1 MSRKLLHCHS
11 IADLRRLAR
20 RRLPRA
26 VFDYIDGGADD
37 ETTLRQ
43 NSKRFERYALL
54 PRVLRDVG
62 HVDTATT
69 VLGQRIEWPVI
80 LAPTALSRICDP
92 AGEAAVAR
100 AGAAAGTIYALSSAS
115 SLSIEEVGAASE
127 GAKWFQ
133 IYVWRDRSLV
143 EDFIERARAS
153 GYYALCLTVDVAS
166 TGKRERDLR
175 SGFSIPPRPTLRT
188 MFDAARRFLW
198 IWNYLTKPRIT
209 LANVVGRAPSGAED
223 VMTLAEYIN
232 SQFAP
237 DVTWDDAAWMID
249 KWQGPFAI
257 KGILSPED
265 ARQAVE
271 IGADAIVVSNH
282 GGRQLDHSPAPI
294 DVLPEILDATGGR
307 AEVILDGGVRRGT
320 DVLKALALGARA
332 CMIGRPYLY
341 GLGAGGE
348 PGVARALKLLRDE
361 VELDLRLLGCRSAGE
376 LNAGYVKAL

>member
-1 MSRKLLHCHS
+1 MSRKLLHSHS

-37 ETTLRQ
+37 EATLRQ

-54 PRVLRDVG
+54 PRILRDVSQ
-62 HVDTATT
+62 VDTATT

-100 AGAAAGTIYALSSAS
+100 AAAAAGTIYALSSAS

-143 EDFIERARAS
+143 EEFIERARAS

-188 MFDAARRFLW
+188 MFDAARRFRW

-232 SQFAP
+232 SQFAQ

-249 KWQGPFAI
+249 RWQGPFAI

-361 VELDLRLLGCRSAGE
+361 VELDLRLLGCPSVSE